1 MKAVQEE
8 GTSLQDIY
16 RGGVG
21 DKEKRHWGTHRPEQ
35 GGTVSR
41 AWEGQIGSSI

>member
-21 DKEKRHWGTHRPEQ
+21 EKEKRHWGTHRSEQ
-35 GGTVSR
+35 GGTISHAR
-41 AWEGQIGSSI
+41 EGQIGSSI

>member
-21 DKEKRHWGTHRPEQ
+21 EKEKRQWGTHRPEQ
-35 GGTVSR
+35 GGNISR
-41 AWEGQIGSSI
+41 AWEGQIESSI